1 MNKIISFLSKRNI
14 SLLILLISVISR
26 IINVLFVS
34 YYGRDKMILVL
45 QSQSLLNGK
54 GLGVPEYLT
63 SDTITPVYNYT
74 PFWPPGYPILLAPF
88 LKLFNYDVYWA
99 TTTFDIIV
107 SICLI
112 FVIRKICR
120 QIGFSIAAIN
130 LMTLITG
137 CFEYTFINE
146 SLPTDTISVVLFL
159 IGLSFLIKMSLT
171 KSLSFGTLLATSFIL
186 FSPCIFRYNY
196 PAISLAAVAGLLFIA
211 YMRKDALLKKK
222 GWFLLFFTGLF
233 ICIFL
238 FITKLST
245 GQAGYAA
252 PTERGFFP
260 ENLVHWFP
268 FIPSAFIN
276 LAFLTSQAIHLI
288 NLSLQSSLRL
298 LEIINV
304 IATLILL
311 IYFIPILSRKKMYQD
326 ITALKLFFVLG
337 GFASLGLFALLGFM
351 SVTYKIQIGIFS
363 NWNYV
368 YEARYFAFVVLYLQM
383 GFITWLFTDKPGIKR
398 NVLTKTIASFCLIV
412 LLIEISHNIY
422 FHTKVALNYKK
433 YKSAV
438 YREED
443 YSYYI
448 SLMSDIKNKYPGY
461 EIWATAPGDNFY
473 QYLATYHG
481 YIGIADPDSFKSGAI
496 KVKNRT
502 ILLLMLYDH
511 LVKEY
516 EPFLS
521 ASTILENKKI
531 SYSNFYVVELKP

>member
-268 FIPSAFIN
+268 FIPSAFMN

-383 GFITWLFTDKPGIKR
+383 GFIAWLFTDKPVIKR

>member
-1 MNKIISFLSKRNI
+1 
-14 SLLILLISVISR
+14 
-26 IINVLFVS
+26 
-34 YYGRDKMILVL
+34 MILVL

-268 FIPSAFIN
+268 FIPSAFMN

-383 GFITWLFTDKPGIKR
+383 GFIAWLFTDKPVIKR